1 MTSYILR
8 NASPAKTRADAV
20 VVGVVKTPK
29 GPALAEGGE
38 DVASAYG
45 RKLRPLLTQLGLT
58 GKAGEQAL
66 VPTNGTIGSA
76 LLVLVGVGEDA
87 DEVAVR
93 RAAGVAARAVHN
105 AATVAL
111 ALPASTPGLVRA
123 AAEGYALGGYTFTD
137 YKQDTRPDTPDAPEV
152 VVVSPIA
159 RRADAVAALERAR
172 VVVVAAC
179 GVRDLVNTPA
189 NDLDPVSFAARV
201 AEQHRQSTKGRGAP
215 DVTLTVWD
223 EQQLADEG
231 CGGIVAVGRGSATP
245 PRLVRLDYTPA
256 DPVAH
261 IALVGKGIT
270 FDTGGYWIKPGS
282 SMSWMKC
289 DMAGAATVVQALFAI
304 AELGLPVKV
313 TTLAPLAENMVSGTA
328 TRPGDVMTARNGRTV
343 EIINTDAEGRLV
355 LADAL
360 AVAAEDEPDAI
371 VDVATLTG
379 AMMVALGDRVA
390 GVMGDDEV
398 VSALEVAAAT
408 AGEGVWHM
416 PIPEEMS
423 ERIRSSKVADLAHYD
438 GSRWGGG
445 LFAAAFLREFVDGRP
460 WAHLDVAGPA
470 WNDKDAWG
478 HVTAGGTGFGVATL
492 VEYAAAVAAV
502 ADADQPG

>member
-1 MTSYILR
+1 VTTYTLR

-20 VVGVVKTPK
+20 VVGVVSTKK
-29 GPALAEGGE
+29 GPALAEGAA

-58 GKAGEQAL
+58 GKPGEHAL
-66 VPTNGTIGSA
+66 VPTQGTIASP
-76 LLVLVGVGEDA
+76 LLVLVGVGEA
-87 DEVAVR
+87 PDEVAVR

-111 ALPASTPGLVRA
+111 ALPATTPGLVRA
-123 AAEGYALGGYTFTD
+123 AAEGYALGGYRFTD
-137 YKQDTRPDTPDAPEV
+137 YKQDTRPQPEDATEV
-152 VVVSPIA
+152 VVVSPVA
-159 RRADAVAALERAR
+159 RQGDAAAAVERAQ
-172 VVVVAAC
+172 VVAAAAAR
-179 GVRDLVNTPA
+179 VRDLVNTPA

-201 AEQHRQSTKGRGAP
+201 SEQHAALTKGRGAP
-215 DVTLTVWD
+215 KVTLTVWD

-231 CGGIVAVGRGSATP
+231 CGGIVAVGKGSATP

-256 DPVAH
+256 DAVAH
-261 IALVGKGIT
+261 VALVGKGIT

-282 SMSWMKC
+282 SMAWMKC

-304 AELGLPVKV
+304 AELGLPVRV
-313 TTLAPLAENMVSGTA
+313 TALAPLAENMVSGTA
-328 TRPGDVMTARNGRTV
+328 TRPGDIMTARNGRTV

-360 AVAAEDEPDAI
+360 AIAAEDEPDAI

-379 AMMVALGDRVA
+379 AMMVALGDQVA
-390 GVMGDDEV
+390 GVMGSDDV
-398 VSALEVAAAT
+398 VAGVESAAAT
-408 AGEGVWHM
+408 AGEGVWRM

-423 ERIRSSKVADLAHYD
+423 ERIRSSKIADLAHYD

-478 HVTAGGTGFGVATL
+478 HVTAGGTGFGVGTL
-492 VEYAAAVAAV
+492 VEYAAALAGRDGAE
-502 ADADQPG
+502 AG